1 LATAPTGLSR
11 AAPTIIV
18 ALGLVHVGSL
28 FLAADG
34 PVNGFLV
41 GLLVASALPYLLCL
55 GVQKWTRSVGAALGG
70 LLAIAFFDAWMYW
83 SVFIAPRGST
93 AAVGLVFAPL
103 WKTFIL
109 LPIGAGVGHVTEA
122 WLTRRAAR

>member
-1 LATAPTGLSR
+1 LTTAPTGLSR
-11 AAPTIIV
+11 AAMTLIV
-18 ALGLVHVGSL
+18 AFGLLHVGSL
-28 FLAADG
+28 FVAADG

-41 GLLVASALPYLLCL
+41 GLLAASALPYLLCL
-55 GVQKWTRSVGAALGG
+55 AVLKWARNVGAALGG
-70 LLAIAFFDAWMYW
+70 LLAIALFDAWMYW

-109 LPIGAGVGHVTEA
+109 LPIGAFSGRIIEA
-122 WLTRRAAR
+122 WLARRAAR

>member
-1 LATAPTGLSR
+1 LTTAPIGLSR
-11 AAPTIIV
+11 AANTLVV
-18 ALGLVHVGSL
+18 AFGLLHVGSL

-34 PVNGFLV
+34 PVTGFLV
-41 GLLVASALPYLLCL
+41 GLLAASALPYLLCL
-55 GVQKWTRSVGAALGG
+55 GVLQWTRSVGAALGG
-70 LLAIAFFDAWMYW
+70 LLAIALFDAWMYW

-109 LPIGAGVGHVTEA
+109 LPIGAVIGRVIEA
-122 WLTRRAAR
+122 RLARRAAR